1 MLSLLRHVPNDVTV
15 KVLIR
20 AVDHVKEAIQKELK
34 KNRGMILIQYIT
46 KPLQR
51 KIVTIVVDQ
60 ATSRLFRH
68 A

>member
-20 AVDHVKEAIQKELK
+20 AVDHVKEAMQKELK